1 MDLTPLPNI
10 NLKEES
16 AKKTK
21 AKENKM
27 DLTPLP
33 NIEDKTEKDS
43 KPSLNKEL
51 NLKKE
56 KKKPEIEKNKSFKMD
71 TSFLKND

>member
-1 MDLTPLPNI
+1 MELTPLPNI
-10 NLKEES
+10 NLKTES
-16 AKKTK
+16 AKKNK

-27 DLTPLP
+27 ELTTSP

-43 KPSLNKEL
+43 KTSLNKEL

-56 KKKPEIEKNKSFKMD
+56 EEKPEIEKNKSFKMD